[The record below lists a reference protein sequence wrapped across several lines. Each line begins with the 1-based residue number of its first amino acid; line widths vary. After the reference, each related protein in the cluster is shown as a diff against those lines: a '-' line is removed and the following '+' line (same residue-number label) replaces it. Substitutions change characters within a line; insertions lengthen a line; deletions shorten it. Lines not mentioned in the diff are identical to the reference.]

1 MICLLSAVDL
11 LLSSSAAHYCSH
23 KAARSGE
30 RQGGGE
36 GGGYRGFTHDTLTLV
51 NLGVCSLKIAAA
63 AAFIGE
69 RRFIFFPPASPR
81 RVATDEEPDGDPES
95 SLRKE
100 GTFRIFPSA
109 FEIPQSVLEFSAA
122 EAFFF
127 FFLTIQKSSE
137 PAR

>member
-63 AAFIGE
+63 AFIGE

-95 SLRKE
+95 SPPQR
-100 GTFRIFPSA
+100 GNIPDFPIS
-109 FEIPQSVLEFSAA
+109 L
-122 EAFFF
+122 
-127 FFLTIQKSSE
+127 
-137 PAR
+137 